1 MKKYIIPEI
10 MVIVADEAI
19 MEGLHQSEGSG
30 TQLNNSGF
38 FDDLDDGMDNTFK
51 TKRLW
56 DDDEAR

>member
-1 MKKYIIPEI
+1 MKKYIIPESMVVEPKGEI
-10 MVIVADEAI
+10 MIDIHNA
-19 MEGLHQSEGSG
+19 SG
-30 TQLNNSGF
+30 DGNMLGNDTF

>member
-1 MKKYIIPEI
+1 MIIVPKEDL
-10 MVIVADEAI
+10 MQ
-19 MEGLHQSEGSG
+19 GLYNESAGGE
-30 TQLNNSGF
+30 QLNYGGF

>member
-10 MVIVADEAI
+10 MVVEPKGEI
-19 MEGLHQSEGSG
+19 MTDIHNASG
-30 TQLNNSGF
+30 DDNMLGNDTF

>member
-1 MKKYIIPEI
+1 MRKYIIPGTMI
-10 MVIVADEAI
+10 IVPKEDL
-19 MEGLHQSEGSG
+19 MQGLYNESAGGE
-30 TQLNNSGF
+30 QLNNGGF

>member
-10 MVIVADEAI
+10 MVVEPKGEI
-19 MEGLHQSEGSG
+19 MIDIHNASG
-30 TQLNNSGF
+30 DGKMLGNDTF

-56 DDDEAR
+56 DDEEAR